1 MILTVNI
8 DTPVD
13 STSSETDIPD
23 GEGFAYA
30 PKVFMDPDFMATVP
44 QTEMEGNNLEIL
56 QSNYIGEHCEKCV
69 NKYNRCLCNVSDW
82 NEDLMEV
89 EPLKNPT
96 NDQNS
101 NKTNHAKQPKN
112 LTLVSIRQPPPGCP
126 EFRRSVINQS
136 KSSNAQMN
144 NESRINGQGNT
155 KNETPLDRII
165 IRGIRSISTKEFEE
179 M

>member
-1 MILTVNI
+1 
-8 DTPVD
+8 
-13 STSSETDIPD
+13 
-23 GEGFAYA
+23 
-30 PKVFMDPDFMATVP
+30 MD
-44 QTEMEGNNLEIL
+44 MESNNLEIV
-56 QSNYIGEHCEKCV
+56 QSKYIGEYCEKCV

-82 NEDLMEV
+82 DEDLMEV
-89 EPLKNPT
+89 ELPKSPT

-101 NKTNHAKQPKN
+101 NKTNHAKQPNN
-112 LTLVSIRQPPPGCP
+112 LTSVSIRQSPSIGLS

-136 KSSNAQMN
+136 KNSNAQMN
-144 NESRINGQGNT
+144 NKSRINGQGNT